1 MADVTPSV
9 PLGHYRPLGP
19 RMGVEFRCRAC
30 DAWYEVP
37 LEDVIARLQARGVGG
52 PETGV
57 RAVSALAERPCQC
70 GSLRFMTRPAF
81 PR

>member
-1 MADVTPSV
+1 MGGDTPGV
-9 PLGHYRPLGP
+9 PLGRYRSFGP
-19 RMGVEFRCRAC
+19 RMAVEFRCRAC
-30 DAWYEVP
+30 DVWFEVP

-57 RAVSALAERPCQC
+57 REVGALAERPCRC
-70 GSLRFMTRPAF
+70 GSLRFATRPAF